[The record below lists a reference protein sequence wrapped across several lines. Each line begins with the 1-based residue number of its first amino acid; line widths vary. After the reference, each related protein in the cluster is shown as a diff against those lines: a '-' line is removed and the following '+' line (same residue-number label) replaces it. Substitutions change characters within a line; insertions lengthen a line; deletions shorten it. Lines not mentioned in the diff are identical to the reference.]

1 MDQLPVSALR
11 PEFRQGLAKLLAMI
25 EGSISPKMFRG
36 SYLTG
41 GALSQFARVRTGGM
55 GVCVCVCMCV
65 FMCAL

>member
-55 GVCVCVCMCV
+55 GVCVCVYV
-65 FMCAL
+65 RIVITNH